1 MAAPSITPRP
11 PKRHLDTDRTDSLI
25 RRSWHAMSER
35 LSPFSPAAL
44 ASLPK
49 LSRPSRYTRAD
60 AIPTA
65 EEDHDGQR
73 PTVRDYHSISHLPPQ
88 VRVPKKI
95 KTPVRVEGK
104 VWFANERSESCFVT
118 FIYICDLTYA
128 PYFLAWVSW
137 LNLAVLLGT
146 LSLALFNASKDTVA
160 RNFAYTYAVISI
172 IVMIYGYGLYQHRIT
187 MIRRRDPGHFDAMA
201 GPVLVSILLFF
212 AILANFIIRVREL
225 QEKHIPIPGA
235 DFIASFRNLRNTQ
248 ISMPNVTPSSL
259 Q

>member
-11 PKRHLDTDRTDSLI
+11 PKKHLDTDRTDSLI

-60 AIPTA
+60 AIPIA

-104 VWFANERSESCFVT
+104 VWFANERT
-118 FIYICDLTYA
+118 
-128 PYFLAWVSW
+128 WVSW

-235 DFIASFRNLRNTQ
+235 DFIASFRNTQ

>member
-104 VWFANERSESCFVT
+104 VWFANERT
-118 FIYICDLTYA
+118 
-128 PYFLAWVSW
+128 WVSW

-225 QEKHIPIPGA
+225 
-235 DFIASFRNLRNTQ
+235 
-248 ISMPNVTPSSL
+248 
-259 Q
+259 